1 MTLADEI
8 PVAKTPPGGYG
19 KVMPPPI
26 LAGCTEALA
35 AGAPD
40 LRGLWKV
47 VSVEING
54 QPASAEHP
62 IHSHVERIEQC
73 GNRVVVTAGGLIHD
87 MRADGTPE
95 NGVNDVGAA
104 NHQPIQVVATF
115 ENAVLVLRPVG
126 IPGIEV
132 TRHIEGDELVWRY
145 HIMFT
150 ARLRRVAGT

>member
-19 KVMPPPI
+19 KAMPPPI
-26 LAGCTEALA
+26 LAGCTEVLA

-54 QPASAEHP
+54 QPAPAEHP
-62 IHSHVERIEQC
+62 IHSHVERIEQG

-87 MRADGTPE
+87 MRADGTQEMASTTLGRLTISRFRSSRHSRTPCSCS
-95 NGVNDVGAA
+95 ARSA
-104 NHQPIQVVATF
+104 C
-115 ENAVLVLRPVG
+115 
-126 IPGIEV
+126 PGSK
-132 TRHIEGDELVWRY
+132 
-145 HIMFT
+145 
-150 ARLRRVAGT
+150 